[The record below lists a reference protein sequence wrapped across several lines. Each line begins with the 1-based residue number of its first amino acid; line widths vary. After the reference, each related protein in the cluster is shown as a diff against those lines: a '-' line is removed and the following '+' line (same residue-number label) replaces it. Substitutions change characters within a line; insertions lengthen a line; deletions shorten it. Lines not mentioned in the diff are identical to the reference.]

1 VIISNRFKTAASCRL
16 RQSACT
22 RELSSQVFLL
32 LRNDAGTDFEQYSF
46 ACSQVGLSDI
56 CLTTASCL
64 HSHMQLAT
72 WQKSRASADYQ
83 QRVICV
89 GYPGMVEGSSGD
101 GGRGR
106 EGPSPPPQVPSKGTW
121 RLVVEGGGSAAAPP
135 SLTTTPQPTARR
147 NASISALSCTNAA
160 EMYADHHD

>member
-1 VIISNRFKTAASCRL
+1 MFAS
-16 RQSACT
+16 
-22 RELSSQVFLL
+22 
-32 LRNDAGTDFEQYSF
+32 GI
-46 ACSQVGLSDI
+46 VGHLSDDSFLPPFAHAI
-56 CLTTASCL
+56 GY
-64 HSHMQLAT
+64 LA
-72 WQKSRASADYQ
+72 KKPSFSRLQ